1 MLESLVGMTSIQRRT
16 LLGGALAG
24 LAVPA
29 VDLRTPGP
37 RPGVAGLLALFRAT
51 PVVALNE
58 GVHHLQESWDFLAAA
73 MFQPGFDAV
82 VIELGNSRYQALA
95 DDYVNGGVVRRS
107 HLQKIWRDTTQS
119 PFATGDISVLHRVLG
134 LARTINLFTPRSM
147 RVLLPDPPIDWTQVH
162 DRDDHNRFLAQR
174 NECWANVIVSEVLA
188 KGRRCVTVG
197 GGLHFFR
204 NLPFLGMTPPGVP
217 PPDKPNVPGLI
228 EREHPGTVS
237 VVHTHAIATAEVE
250 RCVAGWA
257 RPTIAATR
265 HTAYGR
271 LPAAAIIGDLP
282 PEVAQRLDGLTVA
295 DLADHVLFLGRRRD
309 LTAAVPEWE
318 VFHEPTYWAE
328 LERRKEITGVP
339 GDLAALRQE
348 AEPAMFP
355 R

>member
-1 MLESLVGMTSIQRRT
+1 MTSIQRRT

-24 LAVPA
+24 LAAPA
-29 VDLRTPGP
+29 VHA
-37 RPGVAGLLALFRAT
+37 PGVAGLHTLFRAT

-58 GVHHLQESWDFLAAA
+58 GVHHLQECWDFLAAA

-82 VIELGNSRYQALA
+82 VIELGNSRHQALA
-95 DDYVNGGVVRRS
+95 DDYVNGAVVRRS

-119 PFATGDISVLHRVLG
+119 PFATGDISVLYRVLG

-147 RVLLPDPPIDWTQVH
+147 RVLLADPPIDWTQVH
-162 DRDDHNRFLAQR
+162 SRADHNRFLTQR
-174 NECWANVIVSEVLA
+174 DECWASVIVSEVLA

-217 PPDKPNVPGLI
+217 PPDKPNTAELV
-228 EREHPGTVS
+228 ERAHPGTVS
-237 VVHTHAIATAEVE
+237 VVHTHAVATPEVE
-250 RCVAGWA
+250 RCVAGWV
-257 RPTIAATR
+257 RPSIVATR

-271 LPAAAIIGDLP
+271 LPAAAIIGGLP
-282 PEVAQRLDGLTVA
+282 PEVAQRLDGLTV
-295 DLADHVLFLGRRRD
+295 ADHVLFLGRRRD

-328 LERRKEITGVP
+328 LNRRKEITGVP
-339 GDLAALRQE
+339 GDLATLRQE

-355 R
+355 QEK